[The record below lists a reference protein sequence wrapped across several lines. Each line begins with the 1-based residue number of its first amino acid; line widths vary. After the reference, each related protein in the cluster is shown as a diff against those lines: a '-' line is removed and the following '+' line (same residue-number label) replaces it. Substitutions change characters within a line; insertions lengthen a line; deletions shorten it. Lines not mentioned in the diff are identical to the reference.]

1 MKISGREAKQFIR
14 DIKRQISNG
23 RIVAT
28 GLEILP
34 ISWQIGNKIYEAGK
48 IRVFLEAIWQRIR
61 ILENL
66 EKVLVSEREKSI
78 LMKTLVD
85 VVTILRAVKREPKQ
99 TEKTSPSGLEMFTK
113 LSDAC
118 ALFLKIYFG
127 SLADILKVNGIGYK
141 QPRFERDRFMKR
153 ILFVLWLL
161 SFCGFSSAVS
171 ATAQRDI
178 PAVPDMESSWFV
190 NLDRFANSAHGTFPC
205 EQCHTDLDKGDTL
218 HPVSE
223 SAASLM
229 KSATRLYDYSRCR
242 TCHRTSYEK
251 YLLGEHARA
260 LQKEK
265 LKPGNKDLS
274 GAASGNAPTCGD
286 CHSSHYVKS
295 HLSRLETGRSMT
307 EVCGSCHPAQKASYL
322 ENYHGKAAVNLG
334 NDKAA
339 FCTDCHGAHQ
349 CISLKDK
356 KAALTACQRCHPEAG
371 TALRSL

>member
-1 MKISGREAKQFIR
+1 
-14 DIKRQISNG
+14 
-23 RIVAT
+23 
-28 GLEILP
+28 
-34 ISWQIGNKIYEAGK
+34 
-48 IRVFLEAIWQRIR
+48 
-61 ILENL
+61 
-66 EKVLVSEREKSI
+66 
-78 LMKTLVD
+78 
-85 VVTILRAVKREPKQ
+85 
-99 TEKTSPSGLEMFTK
+99 
-113 LSDAC
+113 
-118 ALFLKIYFG
+118 
-127 SLADILKVNGIGYK
+127 
-141 QPRFERDRFMKR
+141 MKR

-161 SFCGFSSAVS
+161 SFCGFSSTVS
-171 ATAQRDI
+171 ATARRDI

-229 KSATRLYDYSRCR
+229 RSATRLYDYSRCR

-265 LKPGNKDLS
+265 LKQENKDLS
-274 GAASGNAPTCGD
+274 GSASGNAPTCGD

-295 HLSRLETGRSMT
+295 HLSRLETGRRMT

-356 KAALTACQRCHPEAG
+356 KAALTACRRCHPDAG
-371 TALRSL
+371 TSFAEFVIHVTPKDIAADSPRKRQHIALIRVITVLMAIIAILVVGFFYGHTFLWILRELHERLRRHK

>member
-1 MKISGREAKQFIR
+1 
-14 DIKRQISNG
+14 
-23 RIVAT
+23 
-28 GLEILP
+28 
-34 ISWQIGNKIYEAGK
+34 
-48 IRVFLEAIWQRIR
+48 
-61 ILENL
+61 
-66 EKVLVSEREKSI
+66 
-78 LMKTLVD
+78 
-85 VVTILRAVKREPKQ
+85 
-99 TEKTSPSGLEMFTK
+99 
-113 LSDAC
+113 
-118 ALFLKIYFG
+118 
-127 SLADILKVNGIGYK
+127 
-141 QPRFERDRFMKR
+141 MKR

-171 ATAQRDI
+171 ATARRDI

-265 LKPGNKDLS
+265 SKPENQDLS
-274 GAASGNAPTCGD
+274 GAAPGNAPTCGD

-295 HLSRLETGRSMT
+295 HLSRLETGRRMT

-334 NDKAA
+334 NDRAA

-356 KAALTACQRCHPEAG
+356 KAALTACRRCHPEAG
-371 TALRSL
+371 TELCGVCDSRHPERHSRGRQTEEATHRSHQSHHGADGHHSHTGSGIFLRTYLSVDTAGTARAAEEA